1 LAKKKKKI
9 ERPKHKPTRRQLS
22 RWQKQKRRQRFIIG
36 IGVSVILIA
45 IGLVTAGVYY
55 QWYVPQQKPLK
66 ETVIEVNDTS
76 FNMAYYIDTLKY
88 RLTGISPQMVM
99 YYLDIVVQGIQQN
112 ELVRQEALELG
123 ITVSDA
129 EVDEEINSEGLQDSQ
144 AVRDITR
151 AKLLFQKMKEDYFNE
166 KVPVSAEQRHVMAMF
181 LESEKQTNSVRQR
194 LLAGEDFSQL
204 AVELSLDTYTRES
217 NGDLG
222 WKPEGII
229 NDLLTTSVLEEYVFS
244 YSVGDVVIPVYDAKK
259 TKQLGYWLVEV
270 LERNA
275 ETGEAHVQ
283 AMMLGSEEEAQMILS
298 KLSEGQEFTDLAQE
312 YSQSWADEEGADLGW
327 ITKGDVSDTIGG
339 FVFNL
344 ETELNSI
351 STPIPDEGVSTEG
364 GYWLFKIPEEGVR
377 EISEE
382 DRDLLIEQAMQDWLD
397 SLFEDPEN
405 IVNSYLDDEMREF
418 AIDRFS

>member
-1 LAKKKKKI
+1 MAKKKKKI

-204 AVELSLDTYTRES
+204 AGELSLDTYTREN